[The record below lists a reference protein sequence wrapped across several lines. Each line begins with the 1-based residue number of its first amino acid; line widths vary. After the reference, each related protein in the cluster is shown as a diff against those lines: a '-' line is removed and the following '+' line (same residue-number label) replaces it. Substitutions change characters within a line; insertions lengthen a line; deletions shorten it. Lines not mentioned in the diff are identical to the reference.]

1 MSIGS
6 HAGARTTGR
15 ASFAI
20 AISEMSDSKT
30 SPAVESLHFR
40 KEANLR
46 SPLQSVFIWLRI
58 TNSDWSETPEN
69 KDVRSCDS
77 ANALGDALCR
87 RRSCSSFPRQPT
99 PRCTQYISRS
109 HLSTSLY
116 AQSPEG
122 QARLRLVGSRRNERG
137 RTQKKL
143 QRRRHLSLPSL
154 ALSRHLRT
162 RTLLC
167 RCDEVESS

>member
-122 QARLRLVGSRRNERG
+122 QARLRLVGSAPERA
-137 RTQKKL
+137 REDAEETAAPP
-143 QRRRHLSLPSL
+143 PSL
-154 ALSRHLRT
+154 SAFARPFSTPPHT
-162 RTLLC
+162 NAA
-167 RCDEVESS
+167 VPM